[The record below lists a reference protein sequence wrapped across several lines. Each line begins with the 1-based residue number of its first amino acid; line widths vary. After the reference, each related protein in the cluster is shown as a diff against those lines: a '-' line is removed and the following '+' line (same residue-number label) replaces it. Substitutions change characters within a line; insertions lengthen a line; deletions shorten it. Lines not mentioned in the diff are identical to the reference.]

1 MYDYLAILKSLF
13 GVKTPIGIM
22 TTYDGWRFCR
32 LKEGKLT
39 EDRVFLAT
47 DEIKSNLHLHTIS
60 ALLQMNNPEMDDVK
74 ITADTCFPHLS
85 PGTFTFKAL
94 GQNENQLSDGFP
106 GPPPRSP
113 PHSFNSFLPSFLLS
127 IPPFPPSSPPKGS
140 VSFLQISFLTKDVCF
155 FHFLSPLSVFE
166 ICHPAKPLSWT
177 Y

>member
-94 GQNENQLSDGFP
+94 GQNENQLIDGFP
-106 GPPPRSP
+106 GANSEYFYLLGHLGSGVEAKVWLACNNSYKKWRSRFGRRC
-113 PHSFNSFLPSFLLS
+113 SEWR
-127 IPPFPPSSPPKGS
+127 SST
-140 VSFLQISFLTKDVCF
+140 FLT
-155 FHFLSPLSVFE
+155 LATL
-166 ICHPAKPLSWT
+166 LRL
-177 Y
+177 